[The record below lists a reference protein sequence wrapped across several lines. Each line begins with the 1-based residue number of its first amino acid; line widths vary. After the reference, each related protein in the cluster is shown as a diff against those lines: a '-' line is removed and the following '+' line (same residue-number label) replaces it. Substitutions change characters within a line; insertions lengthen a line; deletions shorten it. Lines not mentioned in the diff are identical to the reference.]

1 MSDELAPLVTIDPEI
16 MGGEPVFR
24 GTRVP
29 VQTLVDFLVAGDTVD
44 YFLNQFPSVRR
55 EQAVGFIA
63 RSAVAF
69 AELNAAP
76 AA

>member
-1 MSDELAPLVTIDPEI
+1 MADQLSPLVTIDPEI

-29 VQTLVDFLVAGDTVD
+29 VQTLVDFLVAGDTLD
-44 YFLNQFPSVRR
+44 YFLDQFPTVRR
-55 EQAVGFIA
+55 EQAAAFIA
-63 RSAVAF
+63 RSAAVF